1 MIEVRVTGN
10 SVQPWVAGSTALV
23 QAFVPCM
30 EIERALSLLDAFLPT
45 QELLRIDTIRSERH
59 SPDDEYDEI
68 PDYIREPLE
77 ESSRSNECKLGI
89 FVVSRDTAWPIKEMV
104 D

>member
-1 MIEVRVTGN
+1 
-10 SVQPWVAGSTALV
+10 
-23 QAFVPCM
+23 M
-30 EIERALSLLDAFLPT
+30 EIERALGLLDAFLPT
-45 QELLRIDTIRSERH
+45 QELLRIDTVRAERH

-77 ESSRSNECKLGI
+77 EASRSNECKLGV
-89 FVVSRDTAWPIKEMV
+89 FVVSRDTAWPIKEMA